1 MKKIPVKLFNKL
13 FLITSILLLSFTN
26 VQAEDDNLAFIQEFL
41 DFVEYADG
49 TISTEQLTSIES
61 KDIVFIDARNENQ
74 YNEGHIPGA
83 INIDWRDTIKRMN
96 EIPRDKPV
104 VLYCETGLLSSKAHF
119 MLRLAGYENAKV
131 LWGGYLVW
139 SARQS
144 FEDAAQVKSSKK

>member
-1 MKKIPVKLFNKL
+1 MHRL
-13 FLITSILLLSFTN
+13 FLIALFALISVSPL
-26 VQAEDDNLAFIQEFL
+26 QAEDENLAFIQEFL

-49 TISTEQLTSIES
+49 TISTEQLTSIDS
-61 KDIVFIDARNENQ
+61 KDIVFIDARNEGQ

-83 INIDWRDTIKRMN
+83 INIDWRDTIKRMD

-144 FEDAAQVKSSKK
+144 FEDAAQVKNDNK

>member
-1 MKKIPVKLFNKL
+1 MNRL
-13 FLITSILLLSFTN
+13 FLIALFALLSVSP
-26 VQAEDDNLAFIQEFL
+26 VQAEDENLAFIQEFL

-49 TISTEQLTSIES
+49 TISTEQLTSIDS
-61 KDIVFIDARNENQ
+61 KDIVFIDARNEGQ

-83 INIDWRDTIKRMN
+83 INIDWRDTIKRMD

-144 FEDAAQVKSSKK
+144 FEDAAQVKNDNK

>member
-1 MKKIPVKLFNKL
+1 MKRL
-13 FLITSILLLSFTN
+13 FLITLFALLSVSP
-26 VQAEDDNLAFIQEFL
+26 VQAEDENLAFIQEFL
-41 DFVEYADG
+41 DFAEYADG
-49 TISTEQLTSIES
+49 TISTEQLTSIDS
-61 KDIVFIDARNENQ
+61 KEIVFIDARNEGQ

-83 INIDWRDTIKRMN
+83 INIDWRDTIKRMD

-144 FEDAAQVKSSKK
+144 FEDAAQVKNVNNK